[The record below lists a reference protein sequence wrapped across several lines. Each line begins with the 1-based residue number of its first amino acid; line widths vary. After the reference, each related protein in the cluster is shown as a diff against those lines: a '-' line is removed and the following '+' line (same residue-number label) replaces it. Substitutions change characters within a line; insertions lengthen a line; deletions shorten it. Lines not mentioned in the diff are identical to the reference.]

1 MQPHK
6 CTLFLKGV
14 LFLNSGIRKY
24 IPAVLGFAGIILFF
38 RYLLPL
44 LFPFVLGAAL
54 AFSAEP
60 LVSFLCRRLRLKRPL
75 ATGIGISTAFSFLV
89 LVVMVLG
96 AFALRQIK
104 NLAGF
109 LPELEDS
116 LQLGIDTADRTLRNL
131 TGKVPGELGVVLT
144 RNVEGLIS
152 NGDGLISRATAFL
165 LKLASGILS
174 HVPGSALAIATG
186 IISSFM
192 ISAKLPAIRKWLGQM
207 LSGEKL
213 APVVSGAKRLKIALL
228 GWLKAQAK
236 LSAVTFSVMLT
247 GFFLLQIPRAPIWAL
262 AVALVDA
269 FPILGT
275 GTVLIP
281 WSILSFLQGDHFLA
295 FGLLGLYAIGALIR
309 SVLEPRFLGKQLGLD
324 PLITLMALYAGYQL
338 WGIGGM
344 ILAPMMAVAVS
355 QLLGDQRA

>member
-1 MQPHK
+1 MNP
-6 CTLFLKGV
+6 
-14 LFLNSGIRKY
+14 GIRKY
-24 IPAVLGFAGIILFF
+24 IPAALIFAGIILFF

-44 LFPFVLGAAL
+44 LLPFVLGAAL

-60 LVSFLCRRLRLKRPL
+60 LVGFLCRRLRLKRPL
-75 ATGIGISTAFSFLV
+75 ATGIGISTAFSFLA

-96 AFALRQIK
+96 AFVLRQIK

-109 LPELEDS
+109 LPELESS

-152 NGDGLISRATAFL
+152 NGDGLISRATDFL
-165 LKLASGILS
+165 LKLASGFLS

-192 ISAKLPAIRKWLGQM
+192 ISTKLPAIRQRLRQF
-207 LSGEKL
+207 LSAEKM
-213 APVVSGAKRLKIALL
+213 APVVTGAARLKSALL

-236 LSAVTFSVMLT
+236 LSAVTFVLMLL
-247 GFFLLQIPRAPIWAL
+247 GFFLLRIPRAPLWAV

-275 GTVLIP
+275 GTILIP
-281 WSILSFLQGDHFLA
+281 WSLISFLQGDPVPA
-295 FGLLGLYAIGALIR
+295 FGLLGLYAAAALIR
-309 SVLEPRFLGKQLGLD
+309 SVLEPRFLGKHLGLD
-324 PLITLMALYAGYQL
+324 PLVTLVALYVGFRL
-338 WGIGGM
+338 WGILGM
-344 ILAPMMAVAVS
+344 ILAPMLAVAGT
-355 QLLGDQRA
+355 QLLPRNENYSA